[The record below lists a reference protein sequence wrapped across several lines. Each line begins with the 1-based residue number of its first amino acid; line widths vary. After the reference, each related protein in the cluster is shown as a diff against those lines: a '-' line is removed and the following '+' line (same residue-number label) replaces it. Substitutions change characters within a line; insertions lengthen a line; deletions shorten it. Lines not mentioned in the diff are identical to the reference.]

1 MLICFC
7 RAVDSFMKKGI
18 NMQEA
23 QKRQRVYEEHRK
35 LNIDM
40 LLREIALEK
49 SRLHNRKA
57 NSVLK

>member
-1 MLICFC
+1 
-7 RAVDSFMKKGI
+7 MKKGI

-40 LLREIALEK
+40 LLREIAQEK

>member
-1 MLICFC
+1 
-7 RAVDSFMKKGI
+7 MKKGI